1 MALRQILLAQQI
13 ARLEQQR
20 TDLMT
25 EITSVS
31 ARRTAWQAREAAA
44 EAAFGEIN
52 ENTPQE
58 ERDAFD
64 AEAAAIEAEDNEI
77 RADEERT
84 SARLAEIDAEITEK
98 RNALEEIKNRSTP
111 APATTAAAQNGGN
124 TNMENREFFGMSPER
139 RDAFFAREDVKGWL
153 ANVSAIGRTVGQTRT
168 VSGQE
173 LLIPEVVLPLIR
185 DGINKNSK
193 LMKHV
198 NVQRVGGTARQTIM
212 GDVPEAVWTEMCKKL
227 NELELNFSDVEVDAY
242 KIGGYIAICNAVLED
257 NDISLATVII
267 DALGQAIGYAVDK
280 AIVYGKGTKMPMG
293 FVTRLAQTEKPEDE
307 TETNRAWENLSG
319 KNIITIPESLTGAKL
334 FAQIVRSSATAKAKN
349 GHEKFWVMSEETYA
363 ELMAEMISFNASG
376 AIVSGMNM
384 QMPVVGGQIELLD
397 FMPLNNIGFG
407 YGSKYALAER
417 AGTTI
422 AQSEHARFIEDQTV
436 FKGTAR
442 MDGKPVIAEAFAIM
456 GIHGTAPTTSINFA
470 ADLANQ

>member
-1 MALRQILLAQQI
+1 MALRQILLAHQI

-25 EITSVS
+25 EITNVS
-31 ARRTAWQAREAAA
+31 ARRTAWQAREDAA
-44 EAAFGEIN
+44 EAALGEIN

-84 SARLAEIDAEITEK
+84 SARLTEIDTEITAK
-98 RNALEEIKNRSTP
+98 RGELEEIKNRSTP

-124 TNMENREFFGMSPER
+124 NNMENREFFGMSPER
-139 RDAFFAREDVKGWL
+139 RDAFFAREDVKNWL
-153 ANVSAIGRTVGQTRT
+153 ANVRTIGRTVGQTRAVT
-168 VSGQE
+168 GQE

-185 DGINKNSK
+185 DSVNKNSK

-198 NVQRVGGTARQTIM
+198 NVQRVGGTARQIIM
-212 GDVPEAVWTEMCKKL
+212 GDIPEAVWTEMCKKL
-227 NELELNFSDVEVDAY
+227 NELKLDFSAAEVDGY
-242 KIGGYIAICNAVLED
+242 KVGGYIAVCNAVLD
-257 NDISLATVII
+257 DSDINLATVII

-293 FVTRLAQTEKPEDE
+293 FVTRLAQTEAPADAPANAREWKDLSTSNIQTVPE
-307 TETNRAWENLSG
+307 A
-319 KNIITIPESLTGAKL
+319 TGSKL
-334 FAQIVRSSATAKAKN
+334 FAAIVKAASAAKAKN
-349 GHEKFWVMSEETYA
+349 GNGKFWVMNEATYGS
-363 ELMAEMISFNASG
+363 LMAELITFNSAG

-384 QMPVVGGQIELLD
+384 QMPVVGGQIEILD
-397 FMPLNNIGFG
+397 FMPDNNIGFG
-407 YGSKYALAER
+407 YGSKYLLAER
-417 AGTTI
+417 AGTAI
-422 AQSEHARFIEDQTV
+422 ESSEHVRFVEDQTV

-442 MDGKPVIAEAFAIM
+442 MDGMPVIEEAFVLM

>member
-77 RADEERT
+77 HADEERT

-111 APATTAAAQNGGN
+111 APATPAAAQNGGN
-124 TNMENREFFGMSPER
+124 TNMENRDFFGMSPER
-139 RDAFFAREDVKGWL
+139 RDAFFAREDVRNWL
-153 ANVSAIGRTVGQTRT
+153 ANVRALARGEGQTRAIN
-168 VSGQE
+168 GQE
-173 LLIPEVVLPLIR
+173 LMIPEVVLPLLR
-185 DGINKNSK
+185 DSINRNSK

-198 NVQRVGGTARQTIM
+198 NVQSVGGNARQVIM
-212 GDVPEAVWTEMCKKL
+212 GDIPEAIWMEMCAKL
-227 NELELNFSDVEVDAY
+227 NEIELNFAAAEVDGY
-242 KIGGYIAICNAVLED
+242 KVGGYIAICNAVLDD
-257 NDISLATVII
+257 NDIGLATVII
-267 DALGQAIGYAVDK
+267 DALGQAIGYATDK

-293 FVTRLAQTEKPEDE
+293 FVTRLAQTQKPGNYPVSGKEWKNL
-307 TETNRAWENLSG
+307 TENLVAL
-319 KNIITIPESLTGAKL
+319 PEAEDGASL
-334 FAQIVRSSATAKAKN
+334 FAGIVRAANKATAKN
-349 GHEKFWVMSEETYA
+349 GNGKFWVMSEATYG
-363 ELMAEMISFNASG
+363 ELMAEMITINAAG
-376 AIVSGMNM
+376 AIVTGANM
-384 QMPVVGGQIELLD
+384 TMPVVGGAIELLD
-397 FMPLNNIGFG
+397 FIPDGNIGFG
-407 YGSKYALAER
+407 YGSKYLLAER
-417 AGTTI
+417 AGEAI
-422 AQSEHARFIEDQTV
+422 SQSEHVRFIEDQTV
-436 FKGTAR
+436 IKGTAR
-442 MDGKPVIAEAFAIM
+442 RDGLPVIPEAFVMM
-456 GIHGTAPTTSINFA
+456 GLNGVAPTTSIEFA

>member
-44 EAAFGEIN
+44 EAALGEIN

-111 APATTAAAQNGGN
+111 APATPAAAQNGGN
-124 TNMENREFFGMSPER
+124 PNMENREFFGMSPER
-139 RDAFFAREDVKGWL
+139 RDAFFAREDVRNWL
-153 ANVSAIGRTVGQTRT
+153 ANVRALARGEGQTRAIN
-168 VSGQE
+168 GQE
-173 LLIPEVVLPLIR
+173 LMIPEVVLPLLR
-185 DGINKNSK
+185 DSINRNSK

-198 NVQRVGGTARQTIM
+198 NVQSVGGNARQVIM
-212 GDVPEAVWTEMCKKL
+212 GDIPEAIWMEMCAKL
-227 NELELNFSDVEVDAY
+227 NEIELNFAAAEVDGY
-242 KIGGYIAICNAVLED
+242 KVGGYIAICNAVLDD
-257 NDISLATVII
+257 NDIGLATVII
-267 DALGQAIGYAVDK
+267 DALGQAIGYATDK
-280 AIVYGKGTKMPMG
+280 AIVYGKGAKMPMG
-293 FVTRLAQTEKPEDE
+293 FVTRLAQTQKPGNYPVSGREWKNL
-307 TETNRAWENLSG
+307 TENLVAL
-319 KNIITIPESLTGAKL
+319 PEAEDGASL
-334 FAQIVRSSATAKAKN
+334 FAGIVRAANKATAKN
-349 GHEKFWVMSEETYA
+349 GNGKFWVMSEATYG
-363 ELMAEMISFNASG
+363 ELMAEMITINAAG
-376 AIVSGMNM
+376 AIVTGANM
-384 QMPVVGGQIELLD
+384 TMPVVGGAIELLD
-397 FMPLNNIGFG
+397 FIPDGNIGFG
-407 YGSKYALAER
+407 YGSKYLLAER
-417 AGTTI
+417 AGEAI
-422 AQSEHARFIEDQTV
+422 SQSEHVRFIEDQTV
-436 FKGTAR
+436 IKGTAR
-442 MDGKPVIAEAFAIM
+442 RDGLPVIPEAFVMM
-456 GIHGTAPTTSINFA
+456 GLNGVAPTTSIEFA

>member
-13 ARLEQQR
+13 AKLEQQR

-25 EITSVS
+25 EITNVS

-44 EAAFGEIN
+44 EAALGEIN

-84 SARLAEIDAEITEK
+84 SARLTEIDTEITAK
-98 RNALEEIKNRSTP
+98 RGELEEIKNRSTP
-111 APATTAAAQNGGN
+111 APASHAAAQNGGN
-124 TNMENREFFGMSPER
+124 TQMENREFFGMSPER

-153 ANVSAIGRTVGQTRT
+153 ANVRAIGRTVGQTRT

-185 DGINKNSK
+185 DNANRNSK

-198 NVQRVGGTARQTIM
+198 NLQRVGGTARQTIM
-212 GDVPEAVWTEMCKKL
+212 GDIPEGVWTEMCKKL
-227 NELELNFSDVEVDAY
+227 NEIELNFSAVEVDGY
-242 KIGGYIAICNAVLED
+242 KVGGYIAICNAILED
-257 NDISLATVII
+257 NDINLASVII

-293 FVTRLAQTEKPEDE
+293 FVTRLAQTAQPENYPSTGRKWEKLD
-307 TETNRAWENLSG
+307 TS
-319 KNIITIPESLTGAKL
+319 NIITVPEVEDGASL
-334 FAQIVRSSATAKAKN
+334 FAEIVRAAGKAKAKN
-349 GHEKFWVMSEETYA
+349 GNGKFWVMSEETYG
-363 ELMAEMISFNASG
+363 ELMAELITMNAAG
-376 AIVSGMNM
+376 AVVTAMNM
-384 QMPVVGGQIELLD
+384 TMPIVGGAIELLD
-397 FMPLNNIGFG
+397 FMPTNNIGYG
-407 YGSKYALAER
+407 YGSKYLLAER
-417 AGTTI
+417 TGATV
-422 AQSEHARFIEDQTV
+422 AQSEHVRFIDDQTV
-436 FKGTAR
+436 LKGTAR
-442 MDGKPVIAEAFAIM
+442 MDGEPVIPEAFVLM
-456 GIHGTAPTTSINFA
+456 GIHGTAPTTSIDFA

>member
-111 APATTAAAQNGGN
+111 APATPAAAQNGGN
-124 TNMENREFFGMSPER
+124 TNMENRDFFGMSPER
-139 RDAFFAREDVKGWL
+139 RDAFFAREDVRGWL
-153 ANVSAIGRTVGQTRT
+153 ANVRAIGRAVGQTRT

-185 DGINKNSK
+185 DSVNKNSK

-198 NVQRVGGTARQTIM
+198 NVQRVGGTARQIIM
-212 GDVPEAVWTEMCKKL
+212 GDIPEAVWTEMCKKL
-227 NELELNFSDVEVDAY
+227 NELKLDFSAAEVDGY
-242 KIGGYIAICNAVLED
+242 KVGGYIAVCNAVLD
-257 NDISLATVII
+257 DSDINLATVII

-293 FVTRLAQTEKPEDE
+293 FVTRLAQTEAPADAPANAREWKDLSTSNIQTVPE
-307 TETNRAWENLSG
+307 A
-319 KNIITIPESLTGAKL
+319 TGSKL
-334 FAQIVRSSATAKAKN
+334 FAAIVKTASAAKAKN
-349 GHEKFWVMSEETYA
+349 GNGKFWVMNEATYGS
-363 ELMAEMISFNASG
+363 LMAELITFNSAG

-384 QMPVVGGQIELLD
+384 QMPVVGGQIEILD
-397 FMPLNNIGFG
+397 FMPDNNIGFG
-407 YGSKYALAER
+407 YGSKYLLAER
-417 AGTTI
+417 AGTAI
-422 AQSEHARFIEDQTV
+422 ESSEHVRFIEDQTV

-442 MDGKPVIAEAFAIM
+442 MDGMPVIEEAFVLM

>member
-1 MALRQILLAQQI
+1 MALKQILLAQHI
-13 ARLEQQR
+13 AKIEQQR
-20 TDLMT
+20 TDLMA
-25 EITSVS
+25 EITNVS
-31 ARRTAWQAREAAA
+31 ARRTAWQEREAAA
-44 EAAFGEIN
+44 EAAFAEIN

-77 RADEERT
+77 RAEEERT
-84 SARLAEIDAEITEK
+84 NQRMTEIDAEIAEK
-98 RNALEEIKNRSTP
+98 RAALEEIKNRSTP
-111 APATTAAAQNGGN
+111 APTADAQNGG
-124 TNMENREFFGMSPER
+124 TKNMENREFFGMSPER

-153 ANVSAIGRTVGQTRT
+153 ANVRTIGRTVGQTRAVT
-168 VSGQE
+168 GQE
-173 LLIPEVVLPLIR
+173 LLIPEVVMPLIR
-185 DGINKNSK
+185 DSVNKNSK

-198 NVQRVGGTARQTIM
+198 NVQKVGGTARQTIM

-267 DALGQAIGYAVDK
+267 DALGQAIGYGVDK

-307 TETNRAWENLSG
+307 TETNRAWENLSE
-319 KNIITIPESLTGAKL
+319 KNIITIPESFTGAKL
-334 FAQIVRSSATAKAKN
+334 FAQIVRNSAAAKAKN
-349 GHEKFWVMSEETYA
+349 GHEKFWVMSEETHA
-363 ELMAEMISFNASG
+363 ELMAEMISFNAAG

-397 FMPLNNIGFG
+397 FMPLNNIGVG
-407 YGSKYALAER
+407 YGSKYALTER

-442 MDGKPVIAEAFAIM
+442 MDGKPVIAEAFVIM
-456 GIHGTAPTTSINFA
+456 GIRGTAPTTSIDFA
-470 ADLANQ
+470 ADKANQ

>member
-13 ARLEQQR
+13 AKLEQQR

-25 EITSVS
+25 EITNVS

-44 EAAFGEIN
+44 EAALGEIN

-84 SARLAEIDAEITEK
+84 SARLTEIDTEITAK
-98 RNALEEIKNRSTP
+98 RGELEEIKNRSTP

-124 TNMENREFFGMSPER
+124 NNMENREFFGMSPER
-139 RDAFFAREDVKGWL
+139 RDAFFAREDVKNWL
-153 ANVSAIGRTVGQTRT
+153 ANVRTIGRTVGQTRAVT
-168 VSGQE
+168 GQE

-185 DGINKNSK
+185 DSVDKNSK

-198 NVQRVGGTARQTIM
+198 NVQRVGGTARQIIM
-212 GDVPEAVWTEMCKKL
+212 GDIPEAVWTEMCKKL
-227 NELELNFSDVEVDAY
+227 NELKLDFSAAEVDGY
-242 KIGGYIAICNAVLED
+242 KVGGYIAVCNAVLD
-257 NDISLATVII
+257 DSDINLATVII

-293 FVTRLAQTEKPEDE
+293 FVTRLAQTEAPADAPANAREWKDLSTSNIQTVPE
-307 TETNRAWENLSG
+307 A
-319 KNIITIPESLTGAKL
+319 TGSKL
-334 FAQIVRSSATAKAKN
+334 FAAIVKAASAAKAKN
-349 GHEKFWVMSEETYA
+349 GNGKFWVMNEATYGS
-363 ELMAEMISFNASG
+363 LMAELITFNSAG

-384 QMPVVGGQIELLD
+384 QMPVVGGQIEILD
-397 FMPLNNIGFG
+397 FMPDNNIGFG
-407 YGSKYALAER
+407 YGSKYLLAER
-417 AGTTI
+417 AGTAI
-422 AQSEHARFIEDQTV
+422 ESSEHVRFVEDQTV

-442 MDGKPVIAEAFAIM
+442 MDGMPVIEEAFVLM

>member
-64 AEAAAIEAEDNEI
+64 AEAAAIETEDNEI

-111 APATTAAAQNGGN
+111 APASHAAAQNGGIP
-124 TNMENREFFGMSPER
+124 NMENREFFGMSPER

-153 ANVSAIGRTVGQTRT
+153 ANVRAIGRTVGQTRT

-185 DGINKNSK
+185 DSVNKNSK

-198 NVQRVGGTARQTIM
+198 NVQRVGGTARQIIM
-212 GDVPEAVWTEMCKKL
+212 GDIPEAVWTEMCKKL
-227 NELELNFSDVEVDAY
+227 NELALDFSAAEVDGY
-242 KIGGYIAICNAVLED
+242 KVGGYIAVCNAVLD
-257 NDISLATVII
+257 DSDINLATVII

-293 FVTRLAQTEKPEDE
+293 FVTRLAQTEAPADAPANAREWKDLSTSNIQTVPE
-307 TETNRAWENLSG
+307 A
-319 KNIITIPESLTGAKL
+319 TGSKL
-334 FAQIVRSSATAKAKN
+334 FAAIVKAASAAKAKN
-349 GHEKFWVMSEETYA
+349 GNGKFWVMNEATYGS
-363 ELMAEMISFNASG
+363 LMAELITFNSAG

-384 QMPVVGGQIELLD
+384 QMPVVGGQIEILD
-397 FMPLNNIGFG
+397 FMPDNNIGFG
-407 YGSKYALAER
+407 YGSKYLLAER
-417 AGTTI
+417 AGTAI
-422 AQSEHARFIEDQTV
+422 ESSEHVRFIEDQTV
-436 FKGTAR
+436 LKGTAR
-442 MDGKPVIAEAFAIM
+442 MDGMPVIEEAFVLM

>member
-13 ARLEQQR
+13 AKLEQQR
-20 TDLMT
+20 TDLMA
-25 EITSVS
+25 EITNVS

-44 EAAFGEIN
+44 EAAFAEIN
-52 ENTPQE
+52 ENTPQD
-58 ERDAFD
+58 EREAFD
-64 AEAAAIEAEDNEI
+64 TEAAAIEAEDNEI

-111 APATTAAAQNGGN
+111 APASHAAAQNGGN

-139 RDAFFAREDVKGWL
+139 RDAFFARDDVKGWL
-153 ANVSAIGRTVGQTRT
+153 ANVRAIGRTVGQTRT

-185 DGINKNSK
+185 DSVNKNSK

-212 GDVPEAVWTEMCKKL
+212 GDIPEAVWTEMCKKL
-227 NELELNFSDVEVDAY
+227 NELKLDFSAAEVDGY
-242 KIGGYIAICNAVLED
+242 KVGGYIAVCNAVLD
-257 NDISLATVII
+257 DSDINLATVII

-293 FVTRLAQTEKPEDE
+293 FVTRLAQTEAPADAPANAREWKDLSTSNIQTVPE
-307 TETNRAWENLSG
+307 A
-319 KNIITIPESLTGAKL
+319 TGSKL
-334 FAQIVRSSATAKAKN
+334 FAAIVKAASAAKAKN
-349 GHEKFWVMSEETYA
+349 GNGKFWVMNEATYGS
-363 ELMAEMISFNASG
+363 LMAELITFNSAG

-384 QMPVVGGQIELLD
+384 QMPVVGGQIEILD
-397 FMPLNNIGFG
+397 FMPDNNIGFG
-407 YGSKYALAER
+407 YGSKYLLAER
-417 AGTTI
+417 AGTAI
-422 AQSEHARFIEDQTV
+422 ESSEHVRFIEDQTV

-442 MDGKPVIAEAFAIM
+442 MDGMPVIEEAFVIM
-456 GIHGTAPTTSINFA
+456 GIHGTAPTTSIDFA
-470 ADLANQ
+470 ADKANQ

>member
-84 SARLAEIDAEITEK
+84 SARLTEIDTEITAK
-98 RNALEEIKNRSTP
+98 RGELEEIKNRSTP
-111 APATTAAAQNGGN
+111 APASHAAEQNGGN
-124 TNMENREFFGMSPER
+124 TQMENREFFGMSPER

-153 ANVSAIGRTVGQTRT
+153 ANVRAIGRTVGQTRT

-185 DGINKNSK
+185 DSVNKNSK

-198 NVQRVGGTARQTIM
+198 NVQRVGGTARQIIM
-212 GDVPEAVWTEMCKKL
+212 GDIPEAVWTEMCKKL
-227 NELELNFSDVEVDAY
+227 NELKLDFSAAEVDGY
-242 KIGGYIAICNAVLED
+242 KVGGYIAVCNAVLD
-257 NDISLATVII
+257 DSDINLATVII

-293 FVTRLAQTEKPEDE
+293 FVTRLAQTEAPADAPANAREWKDLSTSNIQTVPE
-307 TETNRAWENLSG
+307 A
-319 KNIITIPESLTGAKL
+319 TGSKL
-334 FAQIVRSSATAKAKN
+334 FAAIVKAASAAKAKN
-349 GHEKFWVMSEETYA
+349 GNGKFWVMNEATYGS
-363 ELMAEMISFNASG
+363 LMAELITFNSAG

-384 QMPVVGGQIELLD
+384 QMPVVGGQIEILD
-397 FMPLNNIGFG
+397 FMPDNNIGFG
-407 YGSKYALAER
+407 YGSKYLLAER
-417 AGTTI
+417 AGTAI
-422 AQSEHARFIEDQTV
+422 ESSEHVRFIEDQTV

-442 MDGKPVIAEAFAIM
+442 MDGMPVIEEAFVLM

>member
-1 MALRQILLAQQI
+1 MALRQILLARQI
-13 ARLEQQR
+13 AGLEQQR

-98 RNALEEIKNRSTP
+98 RNALEEIRNRSTP
-111 APATTAAAQNGGN
+111 APASHAAAQNGGN
-124 TNMENREFFGMSPER
+124 TQMENREFFGMSPER

-153 ANVSAIGRTVGQTRT
+153 ANVRAIGRTVGQTRA

-185 DGINKNSK
+185 DSVNKNSK

-198 NVQRVGGTARQTIM
+198 NVQRVGGTARQIIM
-212 GDVPEAVWTEMCKKL
+212 GDIPEAVWTEMCKKL
-227 NELELNFSDVEVDAY
+227 NELKLDFSAAEVDGY
-242 KIGGYIAICNAVLED
+242 KVGGYIAVCNAVLD
-257 NDISLATVII
+257 DSDINLATVII

-293 FVTRLAQTEKPEDE
+293 FVTRLAQTEAPADAPANAREWKDLSTSNIQTVPE
-307 TETNRAWENLSG
+307 A
-319 KNIITIPESLTGAKL
+319 TGSKL
-334 FAQIVRSSATAKAKN
+334 FAAIVKAASAAKAKN
-349 GHEKFWVMSEETYA
+349 GNGKFWVMNEATYGS
-363 ELMAEMISFNASG
+363 LMAELITFNSAG

-384 QMPVVGGQIELLD
+384 QMPVVGGQIEILD
-397 FMPLNNIGFG
+397 FMPDNNIGFG
-407 YGSKYALAER
+407 YGSKYLLAER
-417 AGTTI
+417 AGTAI
-422 AQSEHARFIEDQTV
+422 ESSEHVRFVEDQTV

-442 MDGKPVIAEAFAIM
+442 MDGMPVIEEAFVLM

>member
-77 RADEERT
+77 RAGEERT

-111 APATTAAAQNGGN
+111 APATPADAQNGGN
-124 TNMENREFFGMSPER
+124 TNMENREFFGMSLER

-153 ANVSAIGRTVGQTRT
+153 ANVRAIGRTVGQTRT

-185 DGINKNSK
+185 DSVNKNSK

-198 NVQRVGGTARQTIM
+198 NVQRVGGTARQIIM
-212 GDVPEAVWTEMCKKL
+212 GDIPEAVWTEMCKKL
-227 NELELNFSDVEVDAY
+227 NELKLDFSAAEVDGY
-242 KIGGYIAICNAVLED
+242 KVGGYIAVCNAVLD
-257 NDISLATVII
+257 DSDINLATVII

-293 FVTRLAQTEKPEDE
+293 FVTRLAQTEAPADAPANAREWKDLSTSNIQTVPE
-307 TETNRAWENLSG
+307 A
-319 KNIITIPESLTGAKL
+319 TGSKL
-334 FAQIVRSSATAKAKN
+334 FAGIVKAASAAKAKN
-349 GHEKFWVMSEETYA
+349 GNGKFWVMNEATYGSMMA
-363 ELMAEMISFNASG
+363 ELITFNSAG

-384 QMPVVGGQIELLD
+384 QMPVVGGQIEILD
-397 FMPLNNIGFG
+397 FMPDNNIGFG
-407 YGSKYALAER
+407 YGSKYLLAER
-417 AGTTI
+417 AGTAI
-422 AQSEHARFIEDQTV
+422 ESSEHVRFIEDQTV
-436 FKGTAR
+436 FKVTAR
-442 MDGKPVIAEAFAIM
+442 MDGMPVIEEAFVLM
-456 GIHGTAPTTSINFA
+456 GIHGTAPTTSISFA
-470 ADLANQ
+470 ADTANQ

>member
-1 MALRQILLAQQI
+1 
-13 ARLEQQR
+13 
-20 TDLMT
+20 
-25 EITSVS
+25 
-31 ARRTAWQAREAAA
+31 
-44 EAAFGEIN
+44 
-52 ENTPQE
+52 
-58 ERDAFD
+58 
-64 AEAAAIEAEDNEI
+64 
-77 RADEERT
+77 
-84 SARLAEIDAEITEK
+84 
-98 RNALEEIKNRSTP
+98 
-111 APATTAAAQNGGN
+111 
-124 TNMENREFFGMSPER
+124 MENRDFFGMSPER
-139 RDAFFAREDVKGWL
+139 RDAFFAREDVRGWL
-153 ANVSAIGRTVGQTRT
+153 ANVRAIGRTVGQTRT

-185 DGINKNSK
+185 DGVNKNSK

>member
-31 ARRTAWQAREAAA
+31 ARRTAWHAREAAA
-44 EAAFGEIN
+44 EAALGEIN
-52 ENTPQE
+52 ENTPQK

-64 AEAAAIEAEDNEI
+64 AEAAAIEAEDNKI
-77 RADEERT
+77 REDEERT
-84 SARLAEIDAEITEK
+84 SARLTEINTEITAK
-98 RNALEEIKNRSTP
+98 RGELEEIKNRSTP

-124 TNMENREFFGMSPER
+124 TNMENRGFFGMSPER
-139 RDAFFAREDVKGWL
+139 CDAFFAREDVKGWL
-153 ANVSAIGRTVGQTRT
+153 ANVRAIGRTVGQTRA
-168 VSGQE
+168 VNGQE

-185 DGINKNSK
+185 DSVNKNSK

-212 GDVPEAVWTEMCKKL
+212 GDIPEAVWTEMCKKL
-227 NELELNFSDVEVDAY
+227 NELKLDFSAAEVDGY
-242 KIGGYIAICNAVLED
+242 KVGGYIAVCNAVLD
-257 NDISLATVII
+257 DSDINLATVII

-293 FVTRLAQTEKPEDE
+293 FVTRLAQTEAPADAPANAREWKDLSTSNIQTVPE
-307 TETNRAWENLSG
+307 A
-319 KNIITIPESLTGAKL
+319 TGSKL
-334 FAQIVRSSATAKAKN
+334 FAAIVKAASAAKAKN
-349 GHEKFWVMSEETYA
+349 GNGKFWVMNEATYGS
-363 ELMAEMISFNASG
+363 LMAELITFNSAG

-384 QMPVVGGQIELLD
+384 QMPVVGGQIEILD
-397 FMPLNNIGFG
+397 FMPDNNIGFG
-407 YGSKYALAER
+407 YGSKYLLAER
-417 AGTTI
+417 AGTAI
-422 AQSEHARFIEDQTV
+422 ESSEHVRFIEDQTV

-442 MDGKPVIAEAFAIM
+442 MDGMPVIEEAFVLM

>member
-98 RNALEEIKNRSTP
+98 RNALEEIRNRSTP

-124 TNMENREFFGMSPER
+124 TNMENRDFFGMSPER

-153 ANVSAIGRTVGQTRT
+153 ANVRAIGRTVGQTRT

-173 LLIPEVVLPLIR
+173 LLIPEVILPLIR
-185 DGINKNSK
+185 DSVNKNSK

-198 NVQRVGGTARQTIM
+198 NVQRVGGTARQIIM
-212 GDVPEAVWTEMCKKL
+212 GDIPEAVWTEMCKKL
-227 NELELNFSDVEVDAY
+227 NELKLDFSAAEVDGY
-242 KIGGYIAICNAVLED
+242 KVGGYIAVCNAVLD
-257 NDISLATVII
+257 DSDINLATVII

-293 FVTRLAQTEKPEDE
+293 FVTRLAQTEAPADAPANAREWKDLSTSNIQTVPE
-307 TETNRAWENLSG
+307 A
-319 KNIITIPESLTGAKL
+319 TGSKL
-334 FAQIVRSSATAKAKN
+334 FAAIVKAASAAKAKN
-349 GHEKFWVMSEETYA
+349 GNGKFWVMNEATYGS
-363 ELMAEMISFNASG
+363 LMAELITFNSAG

-384 QMPVVGGQIELLD
+384 QMPVVGGQIEILD
-397 FMPLNNIGFG
+397 FMPDNNIGFG
-407 YGSKYALAER
+407 YGSKYLLAER
-417 AGTTI
+417 AGTAI
-422 AQSEHARFIEDQTV
+422 ESSEHVRFIEDQTV

-442 MDGKPVIAEAFAIM
+442 MDGMPVIEEAFVLM

>member
-1 MALRQILLAQQI
+1 MALRQILLARQI
-13 ARLEQQR
+13 AGLEQQR

-44 EAAFGEIN
+44 EAALGEIN

-84 SARLAEIDAEITEK
+84 SARLTEIDTEITAK
-98 RNALEEIKNRSTP
+98 RGELEEIKNRSTP
-111 APATTAAAQNGGN
+111 APATTAAAQNGGIP
-124 TNMENREFFGMSPER
+124 NMENREFFGMSPER

-153 ANVSAIGRTVGQTRT
+153 ANVRAIGRTVGQTRAVT
-168 VSGQE
+168 GQE

-185 DGINKNSK
+185 DSVNKNSK

-198 NVQRVGGTARQTIM
+198 NVQPVVGTARQTIM
-212 GDVPEAVWTEMCKKL
+212 GDIPEAVWTEMCKKL
-227 NELELNFSDVEVDAY
+227 NELALDFSAVEVDGY
-242 KIGGYIAICNAVLED
+242 KVGGYIAICNAVLDD
-257 NDISLATVII
+257 NDINLATVII

-293 FVTRLAQTEKPEDE
+293 FVTRLAQTEAPTDAPANAREWKDLSTSNIQTVPE
-307 TETNRAWENLSG
+307 A
-319 KNIITIPESLTGAKL
+319 TGSKL
-334 FAQIVRSSATAKAKN
+334 FAAIVKAASAAKAKN
-349 GHEKFWVMSEETYA
+349 GNGKFWVMNEATYGS
-363 ELMAEMISFNASG
+363 LMAELITFNSAG

-384 QMPVVGGQIELLD
+384 QMPVVGGQIEILD
-397 FMPLNNIGFG
+397 FMPDNNIGFG
-407 YGSKYALAER
+407 YGSKYLLAER
-417 AGTTI
+417 AGTAI
-422 AQSEHARFIEDQTV
+422 ESSEHVRFIEDQTV

-442 MDGKPVIAEAFAIM
+442 MDGMPVIEEAFVLM

>member
-44 EAAFGEIN
+44 EAAFNEIN

-124 TNMENREFFGMSPER
+124 PNMENREFFGMSPER
-139 RDAFFAREDVKGWL
+139 RDAFFAREDVKNWL
-153 ANVSAIGRTVGQTRT
+153 ANVRAIGRTVGQTRT

-173 LLIPEVVLPLIR
+173 LLIPEVILPLIR
-185 DGINKNSK
+185 DSVNKNSK

-198 NVQRVGGTARQTIM
+198 NVQRVGGTARQIIM
-212 GDVPEAVWTEMCKKL
+212 GDIPEAVWTEMCKKL
-227 NELELNFSDVEVDAY
+227 NELKLDFSAAEVDGY
-242 KIGGYIAICNAVLED
+242 KVGGYIAVCNAVLD
-257 NDISLATVII
+257 DSDINLATVII

-293 FVTRLAQTEKPEDE
+293 FVTRLAQTEAPADAPANAREWKDLSTSNIQTVPE
-307 TETNRAWENLSG
+307 A
-319 KNIITIPESLTGAKL
+319 TGSKL
-334 FAQIVRSSATAKAKN
+334 FAAIVKAASAAKAKN
-349 GHEKFWVMSEETYA
+349 GNGKFWVMNEATYGS
-363 ELMAEMISFNASG
+363 LMAELITFNSAG

-384 QMPVVGGQIELLD
+384 QMPVVGGQIEILD
-397 FMPLNNIGFG
+397 FMPDNNIGFG
-407 YGSKYALAER
+407 YGSKYLLAER
-417 AGTTI
+417 AGTAI
-422 AQSEHARFIEDQTV
+422 ESSEHVRFIEDQTV

-442 MDGKPVIAEAFAIM
+442 MDGMPVIEEAFVLM

>member
-1 MALRQILLAQQI
+1 MALRQILLAHQI
-13 ARLEQQR
+13 AGLEQQR

-64 AEAAAIEAEDNEI
+64 VEAAAIEAEDNEI

-111 APATTAAAQNGGN
+111 APATPAAAQNGGN
-124 TNMENREFFGMSPER
+124 PKMENREFFGMSPER
-139 RDAFFAREDVKGWL
+139 RDAFFAREDVKNWL
-153 ANVSAIGRTVGQTRT
+153 ANVRAIGRTVGQTRT

-185 DGINKNSK
+185 DSVNKNSK

-198 NVQRVGGTARQTIM
+198 NVQRVGGTARQIIM
-212 GDVPEAVWTEMCKKL
+212 GDIPEAVWTEMCKKL
-227 NELELNFSDVEVDAY
+227 NELKLDFSAAEVDGY
-242 KIGGYIAICNAVLED
+242 KVGGYIAVCNAVLD
-257 NDISLATVII
+257 DSDINLATVII

-293 FVTRLAQTEKPEDE
+293 FVTRLAQTEAPADAPANAREWKDLSTSNIQTVPE
-307 TETNRAWENLSG
+307 A
-319 KNIITIPESLTGAKL
+319 TGSKL
-334 FAQIVRSSATAKAKN
+334 FAAIVKAASAAKAKN
-349 GHEKFWVMSEETYA
+349 GNGKFWVMNEATYGS
-363 ELMAEMISFNASG
+363 LMAELITFNSAG

-384 QMPVVGGQIELLD
+384 QMPVVGGQIEILD
-397 FMPLNNIGFG
+397 FMPDNNIGFG
-407 YGSKYALAER
+407 YGSKYLLAER
-417 AGTTI
+417 AGTAI
-422 AQSEHARFIEDQTV
+422 ESSEHVRFVEDQTV

-442 MDGKPVIAEAFAIM
+442 MDGMPVIEEAFVLM

>member
-25 EITSVS
+25 EITNVS

-44 EAAFGEIN
+44 EAAFAEIN

-64 AEAAAIEAEDNEI
+64 AETAAIETEDNEI

-84 SARLAEIDAEITEK
+84 SVRLTEIDAEITAK
-98 RNALEEIKNRSTP
+98 RGELEEIKNRSTP
-111 APATTAAAQNGGN
+111 APASHAAAQNGGN
-124 TNMENREFFGMSPER
+124 PNMENREFFGMSPER

-153 ANVSAIGRTVGQTRT
+153 SNVRALGRGVGQTRA
-168 VSGQE
+168 VNGQE

-185 DGINKNSK
+185 DSVNKNSK

-198 NVQRVGGTARQTIM
+198 NVQRVGGTARQIIM
-212 GDVPEAVWTEMCKKL
+212 GDIPEAVWTEMCKKL
-227 NELELNFSDVEVDAY
+227 NELKIDFSAAEVDGY
-242 KIGGYIAICNAVLED
+242 KVGGYIAVCNAVLD
-257 NDISLATVII
+257 DSDINLATVII

-293 FVTRLAQTEKPEDE
+293 FVTRLAQTEAPADAPANAREWKDLSTSNIQTVPE
-307 TETNRAWENLSG
+307 A
-319 KNIITIPESLTGAKL
+319 TGSKL
-334 FAQIVRSSATAKAKN
+334 FAAIVKAASAAKAKN
-349 GHEKFWVMSEETYA
+349 GNGKFWVMNEATYGS
-363 ELMAEMISFNASG
+363 LMAELITFNSAG

-384 QMPVVGGQIELLD
+384 QMPVVGGQIEILD
-397 FMPLNNIGFG
+397 FMPDNNIGFG
-407 YGSKYALAER
+407 YGSKYLLAER
-417 AGTTI
+417 AGTAI
-422 AQSEHARFIEDQTV
+422 ESSEHVRFIEDQTV

-442 MDGKPVIAEAFAIM
+442 MDGMPVIEEAFVLM

>member
-84 SARLAEIDAEITEK
+84 SARLTEIDTEITAK
-98 RNALEEIKNRSTP
+98 RGELEEIKNRSTP
-111 APATTAAAQNGGN
+111 APATTAAAQNGGIP
-124 TNMENREFFGMSPER
+124 NMENREFFGMSPER

-153 ANVSAIGRTVGQTRT
+153 ANVRAIGRTVGQTRAVT
-168 VSGQE
+168 GQE

-185 DGINKNSK
+185 DSVNKNSK

-198 NVQRVGGTARQTIM
+198 NVQPVVGTARQTIM
-212 GDVPEAVWTEMCKKL
+212 GDIPEAVWTEMCKKL
-227 NELELNFSDVEVDAY
+227 NELALDFSAVEVDGY
-242 KIGGYIAICNAVLED
+242 KVGGYIAICNAVLDD
-257 NDISLATVII
+257 NDINLATVII

-293 FVTRLAQTEKPEDE
+293 FVTRLAQTEAPTDAPANAREWKDLSTSNIQTVPE
-307 TETNRAWENLSG
+307 A
-319 KNIITIPESLTGAKL
+319 TGSKL
-334 FAQIVRSSATAKAKN
+334 FAAIVKAASAAKAKN
-349 GHEKFWVMSEETYA
+349 GNGKFWVMNEATYGS
-363 ELMAEMISFNASG
+363 LMAELITFNSAG

-384 QMPVVGGQIELLD
+384 QMPVVGGQIEILD
-397 FMPLNNIGFG
+397 FMPDNNIGFG
-407 YGSKYALAER
+407 YGSKYLLAER
-417 AGTTI
+417 AGTAI
-422 AQSEHARFIEDQTV
+422 ESSEHVRFIEDQTV

-442 MDGKPVIAEAFAIM
+442 MDGMPVIEEAFVLM

>member
-44 EAAFGEIN
+44 EAAYGEIN

-84 SARLAEIDAEITEK
+84 SARLTEIDTEITAK
-98 RNALEEIKNRSTP
+98 RGELEEIKNRSTP
-111 APATTAAAQNGGN
+111 APASHAAAQNGGN
-124 TNMENREFFGMSPER
+124 TQMENREFFGMSPER

-153 ANVSAIGRTVGQTRT
+153 ANVRAIGRTVGQTRT

-185 DGINKNSK
+185 DSVNKNSK

-198 NVQRVGGTARQTIM
+198 NVQRVGGTARQIIM
-212 GDVPEAVWTEMCKKL
+212 GDIPEAVWTEMCKKL
-227 NELELNFSDVEVDAY
+227 NELKLDFSAAEVDGY
-242 KIGGYIAICNAVLED
+242 KVGGYIAVCNAVLD
-257 NDISLATVII
+257 DSDINLATVII

-293 FVTRLAQTEKPEDE
+293 FVTRLAQTEAPADAPANAREWKDLSTSNIQTVPE
-307 TETNRAWENLSG
+307 A
-319 KNIITIPESLTGAKL
+319 TGSKL
-334 FAQIVRSSATAKAKN
+334 FAAIVKAASAAKAKN
-349 GHEKFWVMSEETYA
+349 GNGKFWVMNEATYGS
-363 ELMAEMISFNASG
+363 LMAELITFNSAG

-384 QMPVVGGQIELLD
+384 QMPVVGGQIEILD
-397 FMPLNNIGFG
+397 FMPDNNIGFG
-407 YGSKYALAER
+407 YGSKYLLAER
-417 AGTTI
+417 AGTAI
-422 AQSEHARFIEDQTV
+422 ESSEHVRFIEDQTV

-442 MDGKPVIAEAFAIM
+442 MDGMPVIEEAFVIM
-456 GIHGTAPTTSINFA
+456 GIHGTAPTTSIDFA
-470 ADLANQ
+470 ADKANQ

>member
-25 EITSVS
+25 EITSVT

-111 APATTAAAQNGGN
+111 APASHAAAQNGGN
-124 TNMENREFFGMSPER
+124 HNMENREFFGMSPER

-153 ANVSAIGRTVGQTRT
+153 ANVRAIGRTVGQTRT

-185 DGINKNSK
+185 DSVNKNSK

-198 NVQRVGGTARQTIM
+198 NIQRVGGTARQIIM
-212 GDVPEAVWTEMCKKL
+212 GDIPEAVWTEMCKKL
-227 NELELNFSDVEVDAY
+227 NELNLDFSAAEVDGY
-242 KIGGYIAICNAVLED
+242 KVGGYIAVCNAVLD
-257 NDISLATVII
+257 DSDINLATVII
-267 DALGQAIGYAVDK
+267 DALGQAVGYAVDK

-293 FVTRLAQTEKPEDE
+293 FVTRLAQTEAPTDAPANAREWKDLSTSNIQTVPE
-307 TETNRAWENLSG
+307 A
-319 KNIITIPESLTGAKL
+319 TGSKL
-334 FAQIVRSSATAKAKN
+334 FAAIVKAASAAKAKN
-349 GHEKFWVMSEETYA
+349 GNGKFWVMNEATYGS
-363 ELMAEMISFNASG
+363 LMAELITFNSAG

-384 QMPVVGGQIELLD
+384 QMPVVGGQIEILD
-397 FMPLNNIGFG
+397 FVPDNNIGFG
-407 YGSKYALAER
+407 YGSKYLLAER
-417 AGTTI
+417 AGTAI
-422 AQSEHARFIEDQTV
+422 ENSEHVRFIEDQTV

-442 MDGKPVIAEAFAIM
+442 MDGMPVIEEAFVLM

>member
-1 MALRQILLAQQI
+1 MALRQILLARQI
-13 ARLEQQR
+13 AGLEQQR

-44 EAAFGEIN
+44 EAALGEIN

-111 APATTAAAQNGGN
+111 APASHAAAQNGGIP
-124 TNMENREFFGMSPER
+124 NMENREFFGMSPER

-153 ANVSAIGRTVGQTRT
+153 ANVRAIGRTVGQTRAVT
-168 VSGQE
+168 GQE

-185 DGINKNSK
+185 DNINRNSK

-227 NELELNFSDVEVDAY
+227 NELSLDFSAAEVDAY
-242 KIGGYIAICNAVLED
+242 KVGGYIAICNAVLDD
-257 NDISLATVII
+257 NDINLATVII

-293 FVTRLAQTEKPEDE
+293 FVTRLAQAEQPAEYPNTYRKWAKLD
-307 TETNRAWENLSG
+307 TS
-319 KNIITIPESLTGAKL
+319 NIITIPEAEDGTSL
-334 FAQIVRSSATAKAKN
+334 FADIVRAAGKAKAKN
-349 GHEKFWVMSEETYA
+349 GNGKFWVMSEETYG
-363 ELMAEMISFNASG
+363 ELMAELITMNAAG
-376 AIVSGMNM
+376 AVVSAMNM
-384 QMPVVGGQIELLD
+384 TMPIVGGAIELLD
-397 FMPLNNIGFG
+397 FMPYNNIGYG
-407 YGSKYALAER
+407 YGSKYILAER
-417 AGTTI
+417 AGTAI
-422 AQSEHARFIEDQTV
+422 SQSEHVRFIEDQTV

-442 MDGKPVIAEAFAIM
+442 YDGEPVIAEAFVLM
-456 GIHGTAPTTSINFA
+456 GINGTTPTTTIDFA
-470 ADLANQ
+470 ADIANQ

>member
-25 EITSVS
+25 EITNVS

-98 RNALEEIKNRSTP
+98 RNALEEIRNRSTP
-111 APATTAAAQNGGN
+111 APASHAAAQNGGN
-124 TNMENREFFGMSPER
+124 TQMENREFFGMSPER

-153 ANVSAIGRTVGQTRT
+153 ANVRAIGRTVGQTRT

-185 DGINKNSK
+185 DSVNKNSK

-198 NVQRVGGTARQTIM
+198 NVQRVGGTARQIIM
-212 GDVPEAVWTEMCKKL
+212 GDIPEAVWTEMCKKL
-227 NELELNFSDVEVDAY
+227 NELKLDFSAAEVDGY
-242 KIGGYIAICNAVLED
+242 KVGGYIAVCNAVLD
-257 NDISLATVII
+257 DSDINLATVII

-293 FVTRLAQTEKPEDE
+293 FVTRLAQTEAPADAPANAREWKDLSTSNIQTVPE
-307 TETNRAWENLSG
+307 A
-319 KNIITIPESLTGAKL
+319 TGSKL
-334 FAQIVRSSATAKAKN
+334 FAAIVKAASAAKAKN
-349 GHEKFWVMSEETYA
+349 GNGKFWVMNEATYGS
-363 ELMAEMISFNASG
+363 LMAELITFNSAG

-384 QMPVVGGQIELLD
+384 QMPVVGGQIEILD
-397 FMPLNNIGFG
+397 FMPDNNIGFG
-407 YGSKYALAER
+407 YGSKYLLAER
-417 AGTTI
+417 AGTAI
-422 AQSEHARFIEDQTV
+422 ESSEHVRFVEDQTV

-442 MDGKPVIAEAFAIM
+442 MDGMPVIEEAFVLM